1 MAATGEPDELAQ
13 YNKYL
18 SQLQSRDKREGQS

>member
-1 MAATGEPDELAQ
+1 MAAMGEPDELAQ

-18 SQLQSRDKREGQS
+18 NQLQRRNEKAGEQ